1 MFRSV
6 FDADYQGY
14 EVFLDKVLK
23 PLFGEQLE
31 VLPVAED
38 NPTGV
43 SEEAMEKAR
52 IKKIVRVANI
62 AQTFN
67 RDPME
72 VFDITLEDRVDITR
86 ARVGIQQ
93 IIRRGLF
100 IHTHAFML
108 FHAEHPDGENWRF
121 SYAHK
126 LDTVGS
132 MTDAKRYTYLFGEN
146 MHCRTAIDRF
156 ADLAKGEITNQKL
169 LDAFNVEALSD
180 EFFDEYRKHYAAFVK
195 YITGK
200 YFEKEGGKWVE
211 KSGTPNEELM
221 AQFGGDDKAVRD
233 YVKKLMGRITFL
245 HFLQKK
251 GWMNWDV
258 NYMQHLF
265 EKSDKKDNFLEAVLE
280 PLFFGVLNTKVQNRS
295 ALFEQRGWDFSLL
308 DEWQDF
314 PYLNGGLFEEDES
327 DRLNVVFPESYFVDL
342 FKFYARY
349 NFTVDENDP
358 DDAEVGVDPEMLGK
372 IFENLLEDNKD
383 KGAFYTPKEIVRY
396 MCQESLTAYL
406 VGKTGYNEDL
416 IRSFVIHPYDE
427 VEKFDNQQQNAI
439 YNALENVK
447 ICDPAIGSGAFPM
460 GLLNELVRCEE
471 ALLGEREDDHQ
482 SRSGLKKYIIQNNI
496 YGVDIEKGAI
506 DIARLRFWLSIVV
519 DEKEPSPLP
528 NLDYKIMQGNSL
540 LESYKKID
548 LSHLL
553 SEEGIGEDM
562 LGGLFANQDV
572 IQDTKEE
579 LAASLEAYFNCSDHE
594 EKMRIQEDIR
604 TIIKVQLS
612 ARNLNVD
619 FGDIDVAANQEFFL
633 WHTWFSDVFNRPSDC
648 EKGFD
653 IVIGNPP
660 YIDSETM
667 TKIMPDVRA
676 EYARTF
682 STARGNWDIYIV
694 FYEQGLNLLNSCGR
708 LSFITPNKW
717 LSIGYGKTLRKK
729 VFDNIISV
737 CDCQRIKVFEAGNEP
752 TICFLSNNKVE
763 QQSISVSRYE
773 TDNSHHVLQRIAK
786 ASLSSEDLGALLS
799 EHIELLMK
807 IKQQTNSVGD
817 YIDSENPFSTAEA
830 YDLIPLVHDAPFNAR
845 EEFKLINTGTID
857 PYISFWGIYK
867 TAYLKGKYDRPV
879 IDRMAFE
886 KKFPRRKRQATATKI
901 IISGMRYFEAFLD
914 AEGEYIA
921 GKSTIILLNAIKPEY
936 YKILLGILNS
946 KMISF
951 YLKQSYST
959 LGIGGGINYS
969 NDMVAAIPCPSLD
982 GSHLARQ
989 IIQFVDIIL
998 SCRKNNPTA
1007 ESLDSFPEYL
1017 RAIVEIEKIVSKLY
1031 GLSIDDVRTIDS
1043 DSTISAQDLE

>member
-126 LDTVGS
+126 LGTVGS

-221 AQFGGDDKAVRD
+221 AQFGGNDKAVRD

-280 PLFFGVLNTKVQNRS
+280 PLFFGVLNTKVQNRA
-295 ALFEQRGWDFSLL
+295 ALFKQRGWDFSLL

-327 DRLNVVFPESYFVDL
+327 DRLNVIFPESYFVDL

-406 VGKTGYNEDL
+406 VGKTGYDEEL

-553 SEEGIGEDM
+553 TEEGIGEDM

-572 IQDTKEE
+572 IQDTREE

-660 YIDSETM
+660 YISSATQMSKESLA
-667 TKIMPDVRA
+667 KQRENIVKSGKYKLLLQKWDVYVA
-676 EYARTF
+676 FMELSLKYLLSNNGIFSMIVPYPLTNQIYASRI
-682 STARGNWDIYIV
+682 RQYIL
-694 FYEQGLNLLNSCGR
+694 ENCTLIELADLNG
-708 LSFITPNKW
+708 T
-717 LSIGYGKTLRKK
+717 K
-729 VFDNIISV
+729 VFDNAMVSNCIPIIRKAVSDTPVIISH
-737 CDCQRIKVFEAGNEP
+737 IKDGSSIVKSYQITKDVLSPDERSGIWQLENKTRLIDEYKDFKKLGDICYISKGMVLYSEEGLFTNEDLVSDTKDTIHCRSYLEAKDIDSYIIKNVRYIEYDTERVP
-752 TICFLSNNKVE
+752 DK
-763 QQSISVSRYE
+763 VSRPTFRELYNRPKLMFNCLGQLKVSV
-773 TDNSHHVLQRIAK
+773 DLHNNHVCQQGIRVAILWK
-786 ASLSSEDLGALLS
+786 DLRGVVF
-799 EHIELLMK
+799 H
-807 IKQQTNSVGD
+807 
-817 YIDSENPFSTAEA
+817 
-830 YDLIPLVHDAPFNAR
+830 
-845 EEFKLINTGTID
+845 
-857 PYISFWGIYK
+857 
-867 TAYLKGKYDRPV
+867 PV
-879 IDRMAFE
+879 
-886 KKFPRRKRQATATKI
+886 
-901 IISGMRYFEAFLD
+901 
-914 AEGEYIA
+914 
-921 GKSTIILLNAIKPEY
+921 
-936 YKILLGILNS
+936 
-946 KMISF
+946 
-951 YLKQSYST
+951 
-959 LGIGGGINYS
+959 
-969 NDMVAAIPCPSLD
+969 C
-982 GSHLARQ
+982 
-989 IIQFVDIIL
+989 
-998 SCRKNNPTA
+998 
-1007 ESLDSFPEYL
+1007 
-1017 RAIVEIEKIVSKLY
+1017 
-1031 GLSIDDVRTIDS
+1031 
-1043 DSTISAQDLE
+1043 LE

>member
-14 EVFLDKVLK
+14 DVFLDKVLK

-108 FHAEHPDGENWRF
+108 FHAEHPNGENWRF

-126 LDTVGS
+126 LGTVGS

-169 LDAFNVEALSD
+169 QDAFNVEALSD
-180 EFFDEYRKHYAAFVK
+180 EFFDEYRKHYAVFVK

-280 PLFFGVLNTKVQNRS
+280 PLFFGVLNTKVQNRA
-295 ALFEQRGWDFSLL
+295 ALFKQRGWDLSLL
-308 DEWQDF
+308 DEWQNF

-327 DRLNVVFPESYFVDL
+327 DRLNVIFPESYFVDL

-396 MCQESLTAYL
+396 MCQESLTAYM
-406 VGKTGYNEDL
+406 VGKTGYNEEL
-416 IRSFVIHPYDE
+416 IRSFVIHPYDD

-540 LESYKKID
+540 LESYHKID

-553 SEEGIGEDM
+553 TEEGVGDDI

-572 IQDTKEE
+572 IQDTREE
-579 LAASLEAYFNCSDHE
+579 LAAALEAYFNCSDHE
-594 EKMRIQEDIR
+594 EKIHVQEDIR

-612 ARNLNVD
+612 ARNINVD
-619 FGDIDVAANQEFFL
+619 FDDIDVAANQEFFL

-660 YIDSETM
+660 YISSATQMSKESLA
-667 TKIMPDVRA
+667 KQRENIVKSGKYKLLLQKWDVYVA
-676 EYARTF
+676 FMELSLKYLLSNNGIFSMIVPYPLTNQIYASRI
-682 STARGNWDIYIV
+682 RQYIL
-694 FYEQGLNLLNSCGR
+694 ENCTLIELADLNG
-708 LSFITPNKW
+708 T
-717 LSIGYGKTLRKK
+717 K
-729 VFDNIISV
+729 VFDNAMVSNCIPIIRKAISDTPVIISH
-737 CDCQRIKVFEAGNEP
+737 IKDGSLIVKSYQITKDVLSPDERSGIWQLENKKRLIDEYKDYKKLGDICYISKGMVLYSEEGLFTNEDLVSDTKDTIHCRSYLEAKDIDSYIIKNVRYIEYDTERVP
-752 TICFLSNNKVE
+752 DK
-763 QQSISVSRYE
+763 VSRPTFRELYNRPKLMFNCLGQLKVSVDLHNNHVCQQGIRVAILWKDLRGVDNKSIASSIKRYSSLSRPE
-773 TDNSHHVLQRIAK
+773 MESLSEQYSYLFLLGLLNSNYVSRLYTDIRGGDYHVVPEHLRQIPIPIVNQEIQK
-786 ASLSSEDLGALLS
+786 TIASLVNTIMDNRASGREYSSL
-799 EHIELLMK
+799 
-807 IKQQTNSVGD
+807 QQ
-817 YIDSENPFSTAEA
+817 
-830 YDLIPLVHDAPFNAR
+830 
-845 EEFKLINTGTID
+845 
-857 PYISFWGIYK
+857 
-867 TAYLKGKYDRPV
+867 
-879 IDRMAFE
+879 
-886 KKFPRRKRQATATKI
+886 Q
-901 IISGMRYFEAFLD
+901 LD
-914 AEGEYIA
+914 
-921 GKSTIILLNAIKPEY
+921 T
-936 YKILLGILNS
+936 
-946 KMISF
+946 
-951 YLKQSYST
+951 
-959 LGIGGGINYS
+959 
-969 NDMVAAIPCPSLD
+969 
-982 GSHLARQ
+982 
-989 IIQFVDIIL
+989 
-998 SCRKNNPTA
+998 
-1007 ESLDSFPEYL
+1007 
-1017 RAIVEIEKIVSKLY
+1017 IVETLY
-1031 GLSIDDVRTIDS
+1031 AKRES
-1043 DSTISAQDLE
+1043 

>member
-1 MFRSV
+1 MREMFKSV

-23 PLFGEQLE
+23 PLFGDKLE

-52 IKKIVRVANI
+52 IKKIARIANI
-62 AQTFN
+62 AATFN
-67 RDPME
+67 RKPME

-100 IHTHAFML
+100 IQTHAFMI
-108 FHAEHPDGENWRF
+108 FHAEHPAGENWRF
-121 SYAHK
+121 SYALK
-126 LDTVGS
+126 LGSVGS
-132 MTDAKRYTYLFGEN
+132 MTDAKRYTYLFGQN

-156 ADLAKGEITNQKL
+156 AELANGEITDQKL

-180 EFFDEYRKHYAAFVK
+180 EFFEEYRKKYAAFVK

-200 YFEKEGGKWVE
+200 EFVKEKGKWVE
-211 KSGTPNEELM
+211 KCGTPNAELM
-221 AQFGGDDKAVRD
+221 AQFRGDDKTVRD

-280 PLFFGVLNTKVQNRS
+280 PLFFGVLNTKVCNRTK
-295 ALFEQRGWDFSLL
+295 LFKERGWDFSLL

-327 DRLNVVFPESYFVDL
+327 DKLNVAFPESYFVDL

-358 DDAEVGVDPEMLGK
+358 DDAEVGIDPEMLGK

-406 VGKTGYNEDL
+406 VGKTGYDEEL
-416 IRSFVIHPYDE
+416 IRAFVIHPYDE
-427 VEKFDNQQQNAI
+427 VVNFDDKQQNNI
-439 YNALENVK
+439 YECLEKVK

-471 ALLGEREDDHQ
+471 ALLGEKEDDHQ
-482 SRSGLKKYIIQNNI
+482 CRSGLKKYIIQNNI

-506 DIARLRFWLSIVV
+506 DIARLRFWLSIIV

-540 LESYKKID
+540 LESYKKVD

-553 SEEGIGEDM
+553 TEEGMGDEM
-562 LGGLFANQDV
+562 QGGLFADQDI
-572 IQDTKEE
+572 IQDTREE

-594 EKMRIQEDIR
+594 EKLRIQEDIR
-604 TIIKVQLS
+604 SVIKVQLS

-619 FGDIDVAANQEFFL
+619 FGDIDIAANQEFFL

-667 TKIMPDVRA
+667 TLLGQEEMRDYIVKTYKYIK
-676 EYARTF
+676 
-682 STARGNWDIYIV
+682 GNWDIYMAFMEQGLRLCPNGYLCFITPDKWLSRPFGAKFRECCMIPRMSSITHTGNHTFKSAMVDAIITLFKPISAVIAAYKFNEKGEPIHMNTVNSSSISKPFLIDSLFSPYLGLVNKIEASSKGRLDDFAQCEGACATHDAYELIPFVKEASGIV
-694 FYEQGLNLLNSCGR
+694 APSTHLKVVNTGTLSKFFCRWGEKELTYLGNKILHPVVNITDFKQSFGTTYITKSLSKKIIFKGLNLLDGFIDYKREYLPAKTTLVICSESDEVLRLLCGIINSELAIFYIKAKYASSSFCGGITFTKDMINSLPIPDNQEWQER
-708 LSFITPNKW
+708 IVSIVSSIESSSF
-717 LSIGYGKTLRKK
+717 
-729 VFDNIISV
+729 
-737 CDCQRIKVFEAGNEP
+737 
-752 TICFLSNNKVE
+752 SNHKDE
-763 QQSISVSRYE
+763 
-773 TDNSHHVLQRIAK
+773 
-786 ASLSSEDLGALLS
+786 
-799 EHIELLMK
+799 
-807 IKQQTNSVGD
+807 
-817 YIDSENPFSTAEA
+817 
-830 YDLIPLVHDAPFNAR
+830 
-845 EEFKLINTGTID
+845 
-857 PYISFWGIYK
+857 
-867 TAYLKGKYDRPV
+867 
-879 IDRMAFE
+879 
-886 KKFPRRKRQATATKI
+886 
-901 IISGMRYFEAFLD
+901 
-914 AEGEYIA
+914 
-921 GKSTIILLNAIKPEY
+921 
-936 YKILLGILNS
+936 LNS
-946 KMISF
+946 AV
-951 YLKQSYST
+951 Y
-959 LGIGGGINYS
+959 
-969 NDMVAAIPCPSLD
+969 
-982 GSHLARQ
+982 
-989 IIQFVDIIL
+989 
-998 SCRKNNPTA
+998 
-1007 ESLDSFPEYL
+1007 
-1017 RAIVEIEKIVSKLY
+1017 KLY
-1031 GLSIDDVRTIDS
+1031 GLSNGDIDIIRN
-1043 DSTISAQDLE
+1043 AN

>member
-1 MFRSV
+1 MKEMFRSV

-126 LDTVGS
+126 LGTVGS

-200 YFEKEGGKWVE
+200 HFEKEGGKWVE

-280 PLFFGVLNTKVQNRS
+280 PLFFGVLNTKVQNRA
-295 ALFEQRGWDFSLL
+295 ALFKQRGWAFSLL

-327 DRLNVVFPESYFVDL
+327 DRLNVIFPESYFVDL

-406 VGKTGYNEDL
+406 VGKTGYDEEL

-553 SEEGIGEDM
+553 TEEGIGEDM

-572 IQDTKEE
+572 IQDTREE

-653 IVIGNPP
+653 IVIANPP
-660 YIDSETM
+660 YVDI
-667 TKIMPDVRA
+667 KGMPQNEVRT
-676 EYARTF
+676 YFNR
-682 STARGNWDIYIV
+682 
-694 FYEQGLNLLNSCGR
+694 
-708 LSFITPNKW
+708 
-717 LSIGYGKTLRKK
+717 
-729 VFDNIISV
+729 
-737 CDCQRIKVFEAGNEP
+737 
-752 TICFLSNNKVE
+752 
-763 QQSISVSRYE
+763 
-773 TDNSHHVLQRIAK
+773 
-786 ASLSSEDLGALLS
+786 
-799 EHIELLMK
+799 
-807 IKQQTNSVGD
+807 
-817 YIDSENPFSTAEA
+817 FSTAEKRINLYALFIEFGFSLLSPNGILCYINPNSLLVNESYKKLREKIIDDVAQVIKLPDAIFKQAIVETMILLLIKGCNEDSIKGLYFKNNEKPTFNNLRFRPFSRRQWKQDASKRFNIFTSPQTSCLLRKIEDGSTPLSSYIDSSLGITPYDKAKGHTPQMIKDRVFHSESPLSTDYVPLIEGRNIHPYCVTNEVHEYLKYGPWLGAPREKRFFTDPRVIVRQIVGGKDLEIIAA
-830 YDLIPLVHDAPFNAR
+830 YADREFYFTQIGFALIPKSHRKDDAKYF
-845 EEFKLINTGTID
+845 
-857 PYISFWGIYK
+857 
-867 TAYLKGKYDRPV
+867 TAL
-879 IDRMAFE
+879 
-886 KKFPRRKRQATATKI
+886 
-901 IISGMRYFEAFLD
+901 
-914 AEGEYIA
+914 
-921 GKSTIILLNAIKPEY
+921 
-936 YKILLGILNS
+936 LNS
-946 KMISF
+946 KLISF
-951 YLKQSYST
+951 YHKYT
-959 LGIGGGINYS
+959 F
-969 NDMVAAIPCPSLD
+969 LD
-982 GSHLARQ
+982 
-989 IIQFVDIIL
+989 
-998 SCRKNNPTA
+998 P
-1007 ESLDSFPEYL
+1007 
-1017 RAIVEIEKIVSKLY
+1017 EKILFQKVLIANVKQLPIKVADTYQEIVCLVDCILDVEDKTSSSMLNGLQDKIDELVFETY
-1031 GLSIDDVRTIDS
+1031 GLSSEEKAFIKQQFTS
-1043 DSTISAQDLE
+1043 IS

>member
-43 SEEAMEKAR
+43 SEEAMKKAR

-233 YVKKLMGRITFL
+233 YVKKLLGRITFL

-406 VGKTGYNEDL
+406 VGKTDYNEDL

-540 LESYKKID
+540 LECYNGVD
-548 LSHLL
+548 LSHLMEDERNADGSRQL
-553 SEEGIGEDM
+553 SFFDDI
-562 LGGLFANQDV
+562 
-572 IQDTKEE
+572 IQDSREE
-579 LAASLEAYFNCSDHE
+579 LSAYLKAYFDCSEHDG
-594 EKMRIQEDIR
+594 KYSLQQDIKTAIQTQLTAQRISVD
-604 TIIKVQLS
+604 LS
-612 ARNLNVD
+612 
-619 FGDIDVAANQEFFL
+619 DIDIAGNDKFFL

-653 IVIGNPP
+653 IVIANPP
-660 YIDSETM
+660 YVDIKGMPPSE
-667 TKIMPDVRA
+667 VRT
-676 EYARTF
+676 YF
-682 STARGNWDIYIV
+682 
-694 FYEQGLNLLNSCGR
+694 
-708 LSFITPNKW
+708 NK
-717 LSIGYGKTLRKK
+717 
-729 VFDNIISV
+729 
-737 CDCQRIKVFEAGNEP
+737 
-752 TICFLSNNKVE
+752 
-763 QQSISVSRYE
+763 
-773 TDNSHHVLQRIAK
+773 
-786 ASLSSEDLGALLS
+786 
-799 EHIELLMK
+799 
-807 IKQQTNSVGD
+807 
-817 YIDSENPFSTAEA
+817 FSTAEKRINLYSLFIEFGYSLLSTKGILCYINPNSLLVNESYEKLRKKIVSDVVQIIKLPDAIFKQAIVETMILLLVRGNNSDSIKGLYFKNNEKTTLNNLRFKVFSREEWVKDSSVRFNIFSNPQTISILRKIEQDTTPLSYYLESSLGITPYDKAKGHTPQMIKERVFHSTTALSNEYVPLIEGRNIHPYYVFGEVREFLKYGPWLGAPREKRFFTEPRVIVRQIVGGKNLDIIAA
-830 YDLIPLVHDAPFNAR
+830 YADKDFYFTQIGFALIPRSHLADEAKYF
-845 EEFKLINTGTID
+845 
-857 PYISFWGIYK
+857 
-867 TAYLKGKYDRPV
+867 TAL
-879 IDRMAFE
+879 
-886 KKFPRRKRQATATKI
+886 
-901 IISGMRYFEAFLD
+901 
-914 AEGEYIA
+914 
-921 GKSTIILLNAIKPEY
+921 
-936 YKILLGILNS
+936 LNS
-946 KMISF
+946 KLISF
-951 YLKQSYST
+951 YHKYTFLDPEKVIFQKVLIANVKQLPIRVSDTYQKIV
-959 LGIGGGINYS
+959 L
-969 NDMVAAIPCPSLD
+969 MVDSILD
-982 GSHLARQ
+982 
-989 IIQFVDIIL
+989 
-998 SCRKNNPTA
+998 RKNKNET
-1007 ESLDSFPEYL
+1007 SNVDDLQ
-1017 RAIVEIEKIVSKLY
+1017 EKIDQLVFETY
-1031 GLSIDDVRTIDS
+1031 NLSHEEQLFIKNQFAPDDPALS
-1043 DSTISAQDLE
+1043 

>member
-52 IKKIVRVANI
+52 IKRIVRVANI

-126 LDTVGS
+126 LGTVGS

-280 PLFFGVLNTKVQNRS
+280 PLFFGVLNTKVQNRA
-295 ALFEQRGWDFSLL
+295 ALFEQRGWDFDLL

-406 VGKTGYNEDL
+406 VGKTGYDEEL

-519 DEKEPSPLP
+519 DEKEPCPLP

-553 SEEGIGEDM
+553 TEEGIGEDM

-572 IQDTKEE
+572 IQDTREE

-594 EKMRIQEDIR
+594 EKTRIQEDIR

-660 YIDSETM
+660 YNELRDLSSSLQLLYSKSKYHKFAQGGRINMFQFFYPLGIDIVNSNGIVSLITQNSLLAEDSALRNRELIFKEMEILHITSFPERDDRHKRVFESAKMSVCIALLKRNKVRTEKPFKVTVWDDRYMDNGKELIISKEEIIRIFGDDLTIPICTQEQLELLCRIKEHGRFESLSSYSGEIDM
-667 TKIMPDVRA
+667 TKYKPFFQSHYTKDSYRLITGAQIQRYYLTDSPSQGGLKYLYDK
-676 EYARTF
+676 
-682 STARGNWDIYIV
+682 DIQI
-694 FYEQGLNLLNSCGR
+694 
-708 LSFITPNKW
+708 
-717 LSIGYGKTLRKK
+717 
-729 VFDNIISV
+729 
-737 CDCQRIKVFEAGNEP
+737 
-752 TICFLSNNKVE
+752 SNNRWTFV
-763 QQSISVSRYE
+763 
-773 TDNSHHVLQRIAK
+773 NSERIVLQRIT
-786 ASLSSEDLGALLS
+786 G
-799 EHIELLMK
+799 
-807 IKQQTNSVGD
+807 V
-817 YIDSENPFSTAEA
+817 DSMIRIIAT
-830 YDLIPLVHDAPFNAR
+830 LIPAGMVCANSTNFIASGQQPLLCILGCLNS
-845 EEFKLINTGTID
+845 KLINWFFKLTSTNTNVTSKELSKLPIPILPEIAQEEISNLTFRILDTKKNDYQTDTTSIESAID
-857 PYISFWGIYK
+857 
-867 TAYLKGKYDRPV
+867 
-879 IDRMAFE
+879 
-886 KKFPRRKRQATATKI
+886 
-901 IISGMRYFEAFLD
+901 
-914 AEGEYIA
+914 
-921 GKSTIILLNAIKPEY
+921 
-936 YKILLGILNS
+936 
-946 KMISF
+946 
-951 YLKQSYST
+951 
-959 LGIGGGINYS
+959 
-969 NDMVAAIPCPSLD
+969 
-982 GSHLARQ
+982 
-989 IIQFVDIIL
+989 
-998 SCRKNNPTA
+998 
-1007 ESLDSFPEYL
+1007 
-1017 RAIVEIEKIVSKLY
+1017 KIVYSVF
-1031 GLSIDDVRTIDS
+1031 GLNEKDIELIESS
-1043 DSTISAQDLE
+1043 YK

>member
-14 EVFLDKVLK
+14 DVFLDKVLK

-108 FHAEHPDGENWRF
+108 FHAEHPNGENWRF

-126 LDTVGS
+126 LGTVGS

-180 EFFDEYRKHYAAFVK
+180 EFFDEYRKHYAVFVK

-280 PLFFGVLNTKVQNRS
+280 PLFFGVLNTKVQNRA
-295 ALFEQRGWDFSLL
+295 ALLKQRGWDLSLL

-553 SEEGIGEDM
+553 TEEGIGEDM

-572 IQDTKEE
+572 IQDTREE

-667 TKIMPDVRA
+667 TQLGQEEMRDYIVKTYKYIK
-676 EYARTF
+676 
-682 STARGNWDIYIV
+682 GNWDIYMAFMEQGLRLCPNGYLCFITPDKWLSRPFGAKFRECCMIPRMSSIAHTGNQTFKSAMV
-694 FYEQGLNLLNSCGR
+694 DAIITLFKPKSAVIAAYKFNEKGEPVHMNTTKSSSISRPFLIDSLFSPYLGLVEKIEASSTSRFDDYAQCEGACATHDAYELIPFVKDAVGVVNSTTHLKVVNTGTLSKFFCRWGEKELTYLGNKILHPVVRIADFEQSFGIAYVTKSLSKKIIFKGLNLLDGFIDYNREYLPAKTTLVICSESDEVLRILCGIINSELAIFYIKAKYASSSFCGG
-708 LSFITPNKW
+708 ITFTKDMINAFPIPDDQERQKQ
-717 LSIGYGKTLRKK
+717 I
-729 VFDNIISV
+729 
-737 CDCQRIKVFEAGNEP
+737 A
-752 TICFLSNNKVE
+752 TI
-763 QQSISVSRYE
+763 VSAIE
-773 TDNSHHVLQRIAK
+773 SS
-786 ASLSSEDLGALLS
+786 SLL
-799 EHIELLMK
+799 EH
-807 IKQQTNSVGD
+807 T
-817 YIDSENPFSTAEA
+817 
-830 YDLIPLVHDAPFNAR
+830 
-845 EEFKLINTGTID
+845 EE
-857 PYISFWGIYK
+857 
-867 TAYLKGKYDRPV
+867 
-879 IDRMAFE
+879 
-886 KKFPRRKRQATATKI
+886 
-901 IISGMRYFEAFLD
+901 
-914 AEGEYIA
+914 
-921 GKSTIILLNAIKPEY
+921 
-936 YKILLGILNS
+936 LNS
-946 KMISF
+946 AVFQLYK
-951 YLKQSYST
+951 L
-959 LGIGGGINYS
+959 
-969 NDMVAAIPCPSLD
+969 NDD
-982 GSHLARQ
+982 
-989 IIQFVDIIL
+989 DI
-998 SCRKNNPTA
+998 K
-1007 ESLDSFPEYL
+1007 
-1017 RAIVEIEKIVSKLY
+1017 
-1031 GLSIDDVRTIDS
+1031 TIK
-1043 DSTISAQDLE
+1043 SAQ